1 MPTDAL
7 ANPLVLPIL
16 GLLVEQPRHA
26 YAVFDEL
33 RTRYAFLRVR
43 NATVYTLLNSLADAG
58 WIAPALSSGH
68 RQAYAL
74 TRPGQR
80 ALAERVDQNLR
91 DADLPDTTAFLTAL
105 AYLGILA
112 PDAAAAALEARAGR
126 IRAELAHLDNALGGD
141 EVSELHMIEVH
152 YYRAGLQHDRDWLAA
167 TVQRIRSGS
176 LVWRQNDCTGLC
188 TRPDDIS

>member
-26 YAVFDEL
+26 YALFDEL

-43 NATVYTLLNSLADAG
+43 NATVYTLLNTLADAG
-58 WIAPALSSGH
+58 WIGPAASSGE
-68 RQAYAL
+68 RQTYTL
-74 TRPGQR
+74 TRVGRR
-80 ALAERVDQNLR
+80 AFADRVDHHLR
-91 DADLPDTTAFLTAL
+91 HTDLADTTAFMTAL

-112 PDAAAAALEARAGR
+112 PDAAAAALEARANR
-126 IRAELAHLDNALGGD
+126 IREELAHLDIALSGD

-152 YYRAGLQHDRDWLAA
+152 YYRDRLQQDRDWLDA
-167 TVQRIRSGS
+167 TAQRIRSGS
-176 LVWRQNDCTGLC
+176 LAWRQN
-188 TRPDDIS
+188 R